1 MNPQLPL
8 DLRWPARQRFDTFV
22 AGDNALAVASMQRAA
37 GGTDREWLYLCG
49 PPASGKTHLLMA
61 SCAAASLAGRSAQ
74 YVALASVPEPRADA
88 IRALGG
94 SELLALDD
102 LDAIAGPAEHALFDL
117 YNRCRAEGST
127 LLFAARRAPHA
138 LGIGLPDLVSRL
150 ASCAQWTLRPLDE
163 ASRRAALRE
172 RAAARGIELD
182 DAVLD
187 WLFTRQ
193 ARDLGSLTALLERID
208 RAALAAQRR
217 VTVPF
222 LRDLLSS

>member
-1 MNPQLPL
+1 MSPQLPL
-8 DLRWPARQRFDTFV
+8 DLRWPAQQRFDAFV
-22 AGDNALAVASMQRAA
+22 TGDNALAVASARRLAS
-37 GGTDREWLYLCG
+37 GLDSEWLYLSG

-61 SCAAASLAGRSAQ
+61 TCAAASLAGRSAQ
-74 YVALASVPEPRADA
+74 YVALAAVPEPRAGA

-102 LDAIAGPAEHALFDL
+102 LDAVIGPAEHALFDL
-117 YNRCRAEGST
+117 YNRCRAEGSS
-127 LLFAARRAPHA
+127 LMFAANRAPHA

-163 ASRRAALRE
+163 PSRRAALRE

-193 ARDLGSLTALLERID
+193 ARDLGSLTTLLDRID
-208 RAALAAQRR
+208 SAALAAQRR

-222 LRDLLSS
+222 LRGLLS

>member
-1 MNPQLPL
+1 
-8 DLRWPARQRFDTFV
+8 
-22 AGDNALAVASMQRAA
+22 LAVASMQRAA

-150 ASCAQWTLRPLDE
+150 ASCAQWTLRPL
-163 ASRRAALRE
+163 
-172 RAAARGIELD
+172 
-182 DAVLD
+182 
-187 WLFTRQ
+187 
-193 ARDLGSLTALLERID
+193 
-208 RAALAAQRR
+208 
-217 VTVPF
+217 
-222 LRDLLSS
+222 

>member
-1 MNPQLPL
+1 GRGGRDGPAALRARALPAQCDVPVGRGAAHRRAGTTGCGRTGRGRTGRGRRRREAGRERADCESGRPGRDVNPQLPL

-94 SELLALDD
+94 SELLALDE
-102 LDAIAGPAEHALFDL
+102 LDAIAGPAE
-117 YNRCRAEGST
+117 
-127 LLFAARRAPHA
+127 
-138 LGIGLPDLVSRL
+138 
-150 ASCAQWTLRPLDE
+150 
-163 ASRRAALRE
+163 
-172 RAAARGIELD
+172 
-182 DAVLD
+182 
-187 WLFTRQ
+187 
-193 ARDLGSLTALLERID
+193 
-208 RAALAAQRR
+208 
-217 VTVPF
+217 
-222 LRDLLSS
+222 